1 MINPTE
7 PPTKTV
13 AVLINVPKPNT
24 AKSYMTIIFA
34 LSAALFYGVAD
45 YSGSRASRFANS
57 ASITFFGQ
65 AAAFVGIGVF
75 LAIVQTPVMPLESWL
90 WTTGGGF
97 GGALALVAF
106 YKAMSLGSMTVI
118 APITAVI
125 GLSVPVFAG
134 VLSGERPSGSAWI
147 GILLAIVA
155 VALVA
160 DVLGKHDLPTP
171 SRVIWMAVAAGLGF
185 GMIFVCMGNASHDH
199 GVWPLFGQRL
209 VSVPTVAAIAL
220 FQARRIFVPKK
231 VILLSIAAGVLDTS
245 ANGLY
250 LLATHSGMMSIV
262 SVVVAMYPVAT
273 VFLAMTLDHERLHK
287 SQGVGLALA
296 VVSLALVSL

>member
-1 MINPTE
+1 MP
-7 PPTKTV
+7 
-13 AVLINVPKPNT
+13 LIW
-24 AKSYMTIIFA
+24 AGI
-34 LSAALFYGVAD
+34 AALFYGLAD

-65 AAAFVGIGVF
+65 ATAFVGIGVF
-75 LAIVQTPVMPLESWL
+75 LVIVQTPVMPVESWL

-97 GGALALVAF
+97 GGAIALVAF

-134 VLSGERPSGSAWI
+134 VLSGERPSGIAWI
-147 GILLAIVA
+147 GILLAVVA

-160 DVLGKHDLPTP
+160 DALGKHDLPTP
-171 SRVIWMAVAAGLGF
+171 PRVIWMAVAAGLGF

-220 FQARRIFVPKK
+220 FQARQIFVPKK

-296 VVSLALVSL
+296 IVSLALVSL

>member
-1 MINPTE
+1 
-7 PPTKTV
+7 
-13 AVLINVPKPNT
+13 
-24 AKSYMTIIFA
+24 
-34 LSAALFYGVAD
+34 
-45 YSGSRASRFANS
+45 
-57 ASITFFGQ
+57 
-65 AAAFVGIGVF
+65 
-75 LAIVQTPVMPLESWL
+75 MPLESWL

-106 YKAMSLGSMTVI
+106 YKAMSMGSMTVI

-125 GLSVPVFAG
+125 GLSVPVIAG

-147 GILLAIVA
+147 GILLATIA

-160 DVLGKHDLPTP
+160 DVLDRHDLPTP
-171 SRVIWMAVAAGLGF
+171 PRVIWMAVAAGLGF

-220 FQARRIFVPKK
+220 IQTRSISVPKR

-250 LLATHSGMMSIV
+250 LLATSTGLMSIV

-273 VFLAMTLDHERLHK
+273 IFLAMTLDHERLHK
-287 SQGVGLALA
+287 SQGVGLLLA
-296 VVSLALVSL
+296 ITSLVLISI

>member
-1 MINPTE
+1 MP
-7 PPTKTV
+7 
-13 AVLINVPKPNT
+13 LIW
-24 AKSYMTIIFA
+24 AGI
-34 LSAALFYGVAD
+34 AALFYGLAD

-65 AAAFVGIGVF
+65 AMAFMGIGVF
-75 LAIVQTPVMPLESWL
+75 LLFVRTPVMPLESWL

-106 YKAMSLGSMTVI
+106 YKAMSMGSMTVI

-125 GLSVPVFAG
+125 GLSVPVIAG

-147 GILLAIVA
+147 GILLATIA

-160 DVLGKHDLPTP
+160 DVLDRHDLPTP
-171 SRVIWMAVAAGLGF
+171 PRVIWMAVAAGLGF

-220 FQARRIFVPKK
+220 LQTRSISVPKN
-231 VILLSIAAGVLDTS
+231 VFLLSIAAGVLDTS

-250 LLATHSGMMSIV
+250 LLATSAELMSIV

-273 VFLAMTLDHERLHK
+273 IFLAMTLDHERLHK
-287 SQGVGLALA
+287 SQGIGLLLA
-296 VVSLALVSL
+296 ITSLVLISI

>member
-1 MINPTE
+1 MP
-7 PPTKTV
+7 
-13 AVLINVPKPNT
+13 LIW
-24 AKSYMTIIFA
+24 AGF
-34 LSAALFYGVAD
+34 AALFYGLAD

-65 AAAFVGIGVF
+65 AMAFMGIGVF
-75 LAIVQTPVMPLESWL
+75 LLFARTPVMPLESWL

-106 YKAMSLGSMTVI
+106 YKAMSMGSMTVI

-125 GLSVPVFAG
+125 GLSVPVIAG

-147 GILLAIVA
+147 GILLATVA

-160 DVLGKHDLPTP
+160 DVLDRHDLPTP
-171 SRVIWMAVAAGLGF
+171 PRVIWMAVAAGLGF

-220 FQARRIFVPKK
+220 IQTRSISVPKR

-250 LLATHSGMMSIV
+250 LLATSTGLMSIV

-273 VFLAMTLDHERLHK
+273 IFLAMTLDHERLHK
-287 SQGVGLALA
+287 SQGVGLLLA
-296 VVSLALVSL
+296 ITSLVLISI

>member
-1 MINPTE
+1 MP
-7 PPTKTV
+7 
-13 AVLINVPKPNT
+13 LIW
-24 AKSYMTIIFA
+24 AGI
-34 LSAALFYGVAD
+34 AALFYGLAD

-65 AAAFVGIGVF
+65 AMAFMGIGVF
-75 LAIVQTPVMPLESWL
+75 LLFVRTPVMPLESWL

-106 YKAMSLGSMTVI
+106 YKAMSMGSMTVI

-125 GLSVPVFAG
+125 GLSVPVIAG
-134 VLSGERPSGSAWI
+134 VLSGERPSGSASI
-147 GILLAIVA
+147 GILLATIA

-160 DVLGKHDLPTP
+160 DVLDRHDLPTP
-171 SRVIWMAVAAGLGF
+171 PRVIWMAVAAGLGF

-273 VFLAMTLDHERLHK
+273 IFLAMTLDHERLHK
-287 SQGVGLALA
+287 SQGVGLLLA
-296 VVSLALVSL
+296 ITSLVLISI

>member
-1 MINPTE
+1 M
-7 PPTKTV
+7 
-13 AVLINVPKPNT
+13 
-24 AKSYMTIIFA
+24 
-34 LSAALFYGVAD
+34 
-45 YSGSRASRFANS
+45 
-57 ASITFFGQ
+57 
-65 AAAFVGIGVF
+65 AFMGIGVF
-75 LAIVQTPVMPLESWL
+75 LLFVRTPVMPLESWL

-106 YKAMSLGSMTVI
+106 YKAMSMGSMTVI

-125 GLSVPVFAG
+125 GLSVPVIAG

-147 GILLAIVA
+147 GILLATIA

-160 DVLGKHDLPTP
+160 DVLDRHDLPTP
-171 SRVIWMAVAAGLGF
+171 PRVIWMAVAAGLGF

-220 FQARRIFVPKK
+220 FQTRSISVPKN
-231 VILLSIAAGVLDTS
+231 VFLLSIAAGVLDTS

-250 LLATHSGMMSIV
+250 LLATSAELMSIV

-273 VFLAMTLDHERLHK
+273 IFLAMTLDHERLHK
-287 SQGVGLALA
+287 SQGVGLLLA
-296 VVSLALVSL
+296 ITSLVLISI

>member
-1 MINPTE
+1 MP
-7 PPTKTV
+7 
-13 AVLINVPKPNT
+13 LIW
-24 AKSYMTIIFA
+24 AGI
-34 LSAALFYGVAD
+34 AALFYGLAD

-57 ASITFFGQ
+57 ASITFFSQ
-65 AAAFVGIGVF
+65 ATAFIGIGVF
-75 LAIVQTPVMPLESWL
+75 LVIVRTPVMPVESWL

-97 GGALALVAF
+97 GGAIALVAF

-134 VLSGERPSGSAWI
+134 VLSGERPSGFAWI

-171 SRVIWMAVAAGLGF
+171 PRVIWMAVAAGLGF

-220 FQARRIFVPKK
+220 FQARRIFVPRK
-231 VILLSIAAGVLDTS
+231 VILLSIRIYYK
-245 ANGLY
+245 GLIFIPGH
-250 LLATHSGMMSIV
+250 LLKKDGFLIL
-262 SVVVAMYPVAT
+262 VVY
-273 VFLAMTLDHERLHK
+273 
-287 SQGVGLALA
+287 
-296 VVSLALVSL
+296 

>member
-1 MINPTE
+1 
-7 PPTKTV
+7 
-13 AVLINVPKPNT
+13 
-24 AKSYMTIIFA
+24 MTIIFA

-75 LAIVQTPVMPLESWL
+75 LAVVQTPVMPLESWL

-220 FQARRIFVPKK
+220 FQTRRIFVPKK
-231 VILLSIAAGVLDTS
+231 VILLSITAGVLDTS

>member
-1 MINPTE
+1 
-7 PPTKTV
+7 
-13 AVLINVPKPNT
+13 
-24 AKSYMTIIFA
+24 
-34 LSAALFYGVAD
+34 
-45 YSGSRASRFANS
+45 
-57 ASITFFGQ
+57 
-65 AAAFVGIGVF
+65 
-75 LAIVQTPVMPLESWL
+75 
-90 WTTGGGF
+90 
-97 GGALALVAF
+97 
-106 YKAMSLGSMTVI
+106 
-118 APITAVI
+118 
-125 GLSVPVFAG
+125 
-134 VLSGERPSGSAWI
+134 
-147 GILLAIVA
+147 
-155 VALVA
+155 
-160 DVLGKHDLPTP
+160 
-171 SRVIWMAVAAGLGF
+171 
-185 GMIFVCMGNASHDH
+185 MGNASHDH

-231 VILLSIAAGVLDTS
+231 VILFSIAAGVLDTS

>member
-1 MINPTE
+1 MP
-7 PPTKTV
+7 
-13 AVLINVPKPNT
+13 LIW
-24 AKSYMTIIFA
+24 AGI
-34 LSAALFYGVAD
+34 AALFYGLAD

-57 ASITFFGQ
+57 ALITFFGQ
-65 AAAFVGIGVF
+65 AMAFMGIGVF
-75 LAIVQTPVMPLESWL
+75 LLFVRTPVMPLESWL

-106 YKAMSLGSMTVI
+106 YKAMSMGSMTVI

-125 GLSVPVFAG
+125 GLSVPVIAG

-147 GILLAIVA
+147 GILLATIA

-160 DVLGKHDLPTP
+160 DVLDRHDLPTP
-171 SRVIWMAVAAGLGF
+171 PRVIWMAVAAGLGF

-220 FQARRIFVPKK
+220 LQTRSISVPKN
-231 VILLSIAAGVLDTS
+231 IFLLSIAAGVLDTS

-250 LLATHSGMMSIV
+250 LLATSAELMSIV

-273 VFLAMTLDHERLHK
+273 IFLAMTLDHERLHK
-287 SQGVGLALA
+287 SQGVGLLLA
-296 VVSLALVSL
+296 ITSLVLISI

>member
-1 MINPTE
+1 MIKPTE
-7 PPTKTV
+7 PPIKTV
-13 AVLINVPKPNT
+13 AVLINVPNPNT
-24 AKSYMTIIFA
+24 VKPYMTIIFS
-34 LSAALFYGVAD
+34 LTAALFYGLAD

-65 AAAFVGIGVF
+65 AVAFVALGVF
-75 LAIVQTPVMPLESWL
+75 LAIVKTPVMPLESWL

-106 YKAMSLGSMTVI
+106 YKAMSMGSMTVI

-125 GLSVPVFAG
+125 GLSVPVIAG

-147 GILLAIVA
+147 GILLATVA

-160 DVLGKHDLPTP
+160 DVLDRHDLPTP
-171 SRVIWMAVAAGLGF
+171 PRVIWMAVAAGLGF

-220 FQARRIFVPKK
+220 LQTRSISVPKN
-231 VILLSIAAGVLDTS
+231 VFLLSIAAGVLDTS

-250 LLATHSGMMSIV
+250 LLATSAELMSIV

-273 VFLAMTLDHERLHK
+273 IFLAMTLDHERLHK
-287 SQGVGLALA
+287 SQGVGLLLA
-296 VVSLALVSL
+296 ITSLVLISI

>member
-1 MINPTE
+1 MP
-7 PPTKTV
+7 
-13 AVLINVPKPNT
+13 LIW
-24 AKSYMTIIFA
+24 AGF
-34 LSAALFYGVAD
+34 AALFYGLAD

-65 AAAFVGIGVF
+65 AMAFMGIGVF
-75 LAIVQTPVMPLESWL
+75 LLFVRTPVMPLESWL

-106 YKAMSLGSMTVI
+106 YKAMSMGSMTVI

-125 GLSVPVFAG
+125 GLSVPVIAG

-147 GILLAIVA
+147 GILLATIA

-160 DVLGKHDLPTP
+160 DVLDRHDLPTP
-171 SRVIWMAVAAGLGF
+171 PRVIWMAVAAGLGF

-220 FQARRIFVPKK
+220 IQTRSISVPKN
-231 VILLSIAAGVLDTS
+231 VFLLSIAAGVLDTS

-250 LLATHSGMMSIV
+250 LLATSAELMSIV

-273 VFLAMTLDHERLHK
+273 IFLAMTLDHERLHK
-287 SQGVGLALA
+287 SQGVGLLLA
-296 VVSLALVSL
+296 ITSLVLISI

>member
-13 AVLINVPKPNT
+13 AELINVPKPNT
-24 AKSYMTIIFA
+24 AKPYMTIIFA

-220 FQARRIFVPKK
+220 FQTRRIFVPKK

>member
-1 MINPTE
+1 MP
-7 PPTKTV
+7 
-13 AVLINVPKPNT
+13 LIW
-24 AKSYMTIIFA
+24 AGI
-34 LSAALFYGVAD
+34 AALFYGLAD

-65 AAAFVGIGVF
+65 AMAFMGIGVF
-75 LAIVQTPVMPLESWL
+75 LLFVRTPVMPLESWL

-125 GLSVPVFAG
+125 GLSVPVIAG

-147 GILLAIVA
+147 GILLATIA

-160 DVLGKHDLPTP
+160 DVLDRHDLPTP
-171 SRVIWMAVAAGLGF
+171 PRVIWMAVAAGLGF

-220 FQARRIFVPKK
+220 LQTRSISVPKN
-231 VILLSIAAGVLDTS
+231 VFLLSIAAGVLDTS

-250 LLATHSGMMSIV
+250 LLATSAELMSIV

-273 VFLAMTLDHERLHK
+273 IFLAMTLDHERLHK
-287 SQGVGLALA
+287 SQGVGLLLA
-296 VVSLALVSL
+296 ITSLVLISI